1 MLCSCG
7 AQHAE
12 HFTQLAEQDR
22 QQVSAW
28 SHLDGGIQTSILGA
42 LVFSPDLEALVD
54 EALAAN
60 PQLQQILLT
69 LQIRRLQYQQ
79 TRGDR
84 MPDISAGYMVERQ
97 EGHDTEFGASI
108 TINWELDLWHKLADN
123 IQAADKDL
131 AEQQALYQAAR
142 DTLAAEVMKAWLG
155 LTAASNNIL
164 IEEQRLATLIKTTKL
179 TANRYGNGLCTLDE
193 LDSVRSATA
202 ESRATVEEYREEMAR
217 QQRALRI
224 LLGRSSADDISV
236 PDSYTAVALPLVGFP
251 AQSLQRRP
259 DLKAA
264 YLAIEAATL
273 RTRVAYK
280 ELLPSI
286 NLQAAIEDIASSPG
300 TALLTDPAWS
310 LLAQLTAPLFQGG
323 TLRAAAEIAELETA
337 GLYQAYRQTLLNAV
351 EEVEN
356 AIGKERSLDKQ
367 QEYIDVALSSTLNN
381 VNYYQ
386 QRYQSGLTDIL
397 DLLSIQRQAE
407 DLKIQQNNLTYARL
421 TNRIDLGLALGL
433 GATL

>member
-1 MLCSCG
+1 
-7 AQHAE
+7 
-12 HFTQLAEQDR
+12 
-22 QQVSAW
+22 
-28 SHLDGGIQTSILGA
+28 
-42 LVFSPDLEALVD
+42 
-54 EALAAN
+54 
-60 PQLQQILLT
+60 
-69 LQIRRLQYQQ
+69 
-79 TRGDR
+79 

-433 GATL
+433 GLGATL